1 MPDFIVKIVLL
12 GDGGV
17 GKTSLV
23 YRFIENR
30 FSRDFKSTLGVN
42 LLKKKI
48 KLDDNTEISSQIWD
62 LGGQEAYKKLRKLYL
77 EGAQGAL
84 IVFDVLS
91 QKSFDNLEDWTQSFI
106 QIRGKNMPMLLIANK
121 IDMNEHRVVS
131 KATAE
136 TYAKKYNMKLIETS
150 AATGE
155 NVEKAFHELV
165 RKIISNIRASESSE
179 ETETEPSE
187 ESN

>member
-1 MPDFIVKIVLL
+1 MVDVVVKIVLL

-42 LLKKKI
+42 LLKKRVKI
-48 KLDDNTEISSQIWD
+48 DDKDVSCQIWD
-62 LGGQEAYKKLRKLYL
+62 LGGQEAYRKLRKLYL

-91 QKSFDNLEDWTQSFI
+91 QKSFDNLEDWVQSFI
-106 QIRGKNMPMLLIANK
+106 QIRGKEMPMLLIANK
-121 IDMNEHRVVS
+121 IDMQEQRVITKLQS
-131 KATAE
+131 EA
-136 TYAKKYNMKLIETS
+136 YAKKYNMKLIETS
-150 AATGE
+150 AATGI
-155 NVEKAFHELV
+155 NVESAFEELIRRV
-165 RKIISNIRASESSE
+165 VAMIIK
-179 ETETEPSE
+179 
-187 ESN
+187 

>member
-42 LLKKKI
+42 LLKKKV
-48 KLDDNTEISSQIWD
+48 KLDDKDVSVQIWD

-91 QKSFDNLEDWTQSFI
+91 QRSFDNLEDWTQSFI
-106 QIRGKNMPMLLIANK
+106 QIRGSSMPMVLIANK
-121 IDMNEHRVVS
+121 IDMEEHRIIS
-131 KATAE
+131 KQQAE
-136 TYAKKYNMKLIETS
+136 TYAKKYNMRLIETS

-155 NVEKAFHELV
+155 NVEKAFIELIKKV
-165 RKIISNIRASESSE
+165 VESITESE
-179 ETETEPSE
+179 
-187 ESN
+187 

>member
-1 MPDFIVKIVLL
+1 MPDIVVKIVLL

-42 LLKKKI
+42 LLKKRIKI
-48 KLDDNTEISSQIWD
+48 DDKDVSCQIWD
-62 LGGQEAYKKLRKLYL
+62 LGGQEAYRKLRKLYL

-91 QKSFDNLEDWTQSFI
+91 QKSYDNLEDWVQSFI
-106 QIRGKNMPMLLIANK
+106 QIRGKDMPMLLIANK
-121 IDMNEHRVVS
+121 IDMQEQRVIT
-131 KATAE
+131 KAQSEA
-136 TYAKKYNMKLIETS
+136 YAKKYNMKLIETS
-150 AATGE
+150 AATGV
-155 NVEKAFHELV
+155 NVETAFEEL
-165 RKIISNIRASESSE
+165 IRLVVAMILK
-179 ETETEPSE
+179 
-187 ESN
+187 